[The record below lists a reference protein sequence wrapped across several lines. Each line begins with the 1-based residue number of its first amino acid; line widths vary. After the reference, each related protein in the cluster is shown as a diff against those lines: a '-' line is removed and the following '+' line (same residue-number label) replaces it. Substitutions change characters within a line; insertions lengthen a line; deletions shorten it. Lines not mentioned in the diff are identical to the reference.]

1 MTCIHTGARVRLAEY
16 DAVVICDIH
25 VICGV
30 VVLRTACRMEHRAP
44 PNPDG
49 YQLRIGRGV
58 WFDQE
63 QDYGTLIAP
72 LRSLIVPPQ
81 HIERFARERLADK
94 VGVVLTVAE
103 RSVLDWLGREEA
115 SQLGACKGGALDS
128 LVAKG
133 LVQVLPRPQ
142 GYDEDYRAVILTP
155 TGVAVVAGNDHG

>member
-25 VICGV
+25 VVAGA

-81 HIERFARERLADK
+81 YLERFASEGFRDK
-94 VGVVLTVAE
+94 VSIGLNAE
-103 RSVLDWLGREEA
+103 ERRVLDDYLQDGAAPWCERCLGYVGPFAVCLFADCSGPPSIERRRREA
-115 SQLGACKGGALDS
+115 ANG
-128 LVAKG
+128 
-133 LVQVLPRPQ
+133 
-142 GYDEDYRAVILTP
+142 
-155 TGVAVVAGNDHG
+155 